1 VTFQRTAPRKR
12 FLVLLALAL
21 VGLAVR
27 YVVIGLP
34 TSTAALPRLIG
45 KTSQGANFHITLG
58 DDGRVLATRTRIA
71 ASCSH
76 NQSFSTGWLA
86 VDRHAV
92 RFARQGRSFTTRRY
106 VEYRWAGR
114 GIAHL
119 AMTLRGTF
127 TGRHSAQGTV
137 RLVARFYDGE
147 TESFACDSR
156 DVAWA
161 VGDNSTQSLPHVA
174 LGRTVGHYYPSV
186 PSLAGRVTARQQRFI
201 DQADAICSKAIPS
214 APQIDDRLVF
224 QRLSKAVQRLG
235 APRDDRANYGS
246 WLDHIRHDAGLG
258 VEYGWATNN
267 QLAQLFGLRR
277 CSSYGDRTPVPIL
290 SDGQPRPLP

>member
-1 VTFQRTAPRKR
+1 MPRKR
-12 FLVLLALAL
+12 LLVLLALAL

-34 TSTAALPRLIG
+34 ASTAALPRLIG
-45 KTSQGANFHITLG
+45 KTSQGANFHVTLG

-71 ASCSH
+71 ASCTH

-92 RFARQGRSFTTRRY
+92 RFAREGLSFTTRRY

-161 VGDNSTQSLPHVA
+161 VGRNSAESLTRVP
-174 LGRTVGHYYPSV
+174 LGRTIGYYYPSV
-186 PSLAGRVTARQQRFI
+186 PSLAGRVNASKQRFI
-201 DQADAICSKAIPS
+201 DRADAICSKVIPNT
-214 APQIDDRLVF
+214 PRDDYRLALR
-224 QRLSKAVQRLG
+224 RLSKALQRLG
-235 APRDDRANYGS
+235 EPRDDRAGYRS
-246 WLDHIRHDAGLG
+246 WLEHIRRDAGPNA
-258 VEYGWATNN
+258 EYGWATNN

-277 CSSYGDRTPVPIL
+277 CGSYGDRTPVPIL
-290 SDGQPRPLP
+290 SDGQPRSLT